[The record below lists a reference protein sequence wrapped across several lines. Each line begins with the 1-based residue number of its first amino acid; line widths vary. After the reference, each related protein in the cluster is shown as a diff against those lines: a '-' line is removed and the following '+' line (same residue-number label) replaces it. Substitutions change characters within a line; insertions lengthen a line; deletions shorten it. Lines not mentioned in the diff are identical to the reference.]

1 MHRHSGGYRRDPFF
15 AEIQYRGQRPSI
27 CESEKRDA
35 SGCLRKVLR
44 LPRSVFSKLSCLKLT
59 PHISDGFCPRRGDF
73 KQEVKLA
80 YPKLACFSCRAAER
94 AAPRRHPWRRA
105 PTRSRAQL
113 RRRLSQGTLM
123 DEARGPADESETG
136 VCGAGIGR
144 FASRAARCLEQ
155 CSDEGGRWRHPRR
168 KLRSETALPHCC
180 LLPRNP
186 LGLLVRRKWGA
197 IV

>member
-1 MHRHSGGYRRDPFF
+1 MHRHSGGHRRDPFSRKSNIVDRNRRYVSLKS
-15 AEIQYRGQRPSI
+15 AMRVV
-27 CESEKRDA
+27 A
-35 SGCLRKVLR
+35 SVKFCVCPGHF
-44 LPRSVFSKLSCLKLT
+44 FSKSSCPKLT

-113 RRRLSQGTLM
+113 RAAFLREPSWMRQGVRRMRVRQGFV
-123 DEARGPADESETG
+123 GQESGDLPHERPG
-136 VCGAGIGR
+136 VSSSVATKAGAGGG
-144 FASRAARCLEQ
+144 AGGNCAR
-155 CSDEGGRWRHPRR
+155 
-168 KLRSETALPHCC
+168 KPHC
-180 LLPRNP
+180 RTAAFFRGNP
-186 LGLLVRRKWGA
+186 LGLLVRRKRDA

>member
-1 MHRHSGGYRRDPFF
+1 MHRHSGGRRRDPFF

-44 LPRSVFSKLSCLKLT
+44 LPRSFFSKSSCPKLT

-73 KQEVKLA
+73 KQEVKLT

-94 AAPRRHPWRRA
+94 AAPRRHP
-105 PTRSRAQL
+105 
-113 RRRLSQGTLM
+113 
-123 DEARGPADESETG
+123 
-136 VCGAGIGR
+136 
-144 FASRAARCLEQ
+144 
-155 CSDEGGRWRHPRR
+155 RR

-180 LLPRNP
+180 LLPRKSTRPSCAAKVGRDCLRRCPFASSWLRSAVLPVILSIEQIEQTMRETTRQAKPNP
-186 LGLLVRRKWGA
+186 SSMRGGTCGHPD
-197 IV
+197 

>member
-1 MHRHSGGYRRDPFF
+1 MHRHSGGYRRDPLF
-15 AEIQYRGQRPSI
+15 AENPYRGQKRPI

-44 LPRSVFSKLSCLKLT
+44 LPRSVFSRSSCPKLT
-59 PHISDGFCPRRGDF
+59 PHISTVFVHDGAISS
-73 KQEVKLA
+73 KKLSWHI
-80 YPKLACFSCRAAER
+80 PCRAAER

-105 PTRSRAQL
+105 PTKSRAQL

-123 DEARGPADESETG
+123 DEARSPADESETG

-155 CSDEGGRWRHPRR
+155 CSDEGGRWWGRWR

-186 LGLLVRRKWGA
+186 LGLLVRRKWSA